1 MNLTRLLRWRRERF
15 VPRGLSREWRPPH
28 MSGKWKD
35 KMEERLWSAQVMIDV
50 IDARAP
56 MTSRNQRL
64 TTKTTAPR
72 IVLFNKTDLTQIDER
87 QKEILINNEKLL
99 GAEHVLFGSA
109 VDTKSDLIQHSLID
123 VIKTLAGPERSSR
136 GTIDCIITGLPN
148 VGKGRG
154 SPYPLFSVHYVSHE
168 RERKSKFQ

>member
-1 MNLTRLLRWRRERF
+1 M
-15 VPRGLSREWRPPH
+15 
-28 MSGKWKD
+28 
-35 KMEERLWSAQVMIDV
+35 
-50 IDARAP
+50 DARAP
-56 MTSRNQRL
+56 MTSRNRRL

-148 VGKGRG
+148 VGK
-154 SPYPLFSVHYVSHE
+154 STLFNSFRSIHMYQSTPMLVGNEPGVT
-168 RERKSKFQ
+168 KSFNVRPSQSARQFIFY